1 MAMIPDPPPGV
12 LLVQYADDISVYSSG
27 VSIERLSAAIKNY
40 IPSLLAF
47 LEERELIVSPEKS
60 TVTLFTPDTHEFN
73 IHPKIYVNQTLVK
86 LDKEPKL
93 LGVNFDTMHTFSKH
107 VKKTIS
113 SAKTKVNM
121 MKALAGSAWGQDKD
135 ILILTYKSVVRSKL
149 EYGAPILTP
158 TISKSRWEDLQIVQ
172 NQALRVATGSLLM
185 SAQDH
190 LHQETKVLPIKP
202 HSTLLTKQ
210 FLAACHLADHPRGKH
225 LGRPPEIRG
234 HLKPTLLDHETEVRE
249 CFPDLPANESSY
261 KHAIK
266 SLHTSAVQAT
276 LQSYNPNR
284 VLQLP
289 PPEISSAEEKLPRK
303 ACCELSRLRSGFS
316 RNLMSYMSTIDN
328 TIENNCPLCEVFPHD
343 TNHLHWKPNPTDSC
357 KSLDKA
363 NRGCKIFI

>member
-1 MAMIPDPPPGV
+1 MAMIPDPLPGV

-27 VSIERLSAAIKNY
+27 VLIERLSAAINNY

-47 LEERELIVSPEKS
+47 LEEREL
-60 TVTLFTPDTHEFN
+60 
-73 IHPKIYVNQTLVK
+73 
-86 LDKEPKL
+86 
-93 LGVNFDTMHTFSKH
+93 KH

-135 ILILTYKSVVRSKL
+135 TLILTYKSVVRSKL
-149 EYGAPILTP
+149 EYGAPVWTP

-210 FLAACHLADHPRGKH
+210 FLAACHLTDHPGGKP

-249 CFPDLPANESSY
+249 CFPDLPANENSY
-261 KHAIK
+261 KHALK
-266 SLHTSAVQAT
+266 SLHTSAVQET

-289 PPEISSAEEKLPRK
+289 PPEISSAEEQLTRK
-303 ACCELSRLRSGFS
+303 AHCELSRLRSGNS
-316 RNLMSYMSTIDN
+316 VEI
-328 TIENNCPLCEVFPHD
+328 
-343 TNHLHWKPNPTDSC
+343 
-357 KSLDKA
+357 
-363 NRGCKIFI
+363 